1 MCDVI
6 TIGSAT
12 MDVFVESDDANIVS
26 VYTKNKKSE
35 FMSYPYGAK
44 VEISDFDSQ
53 VGGGGVNTAVN
64 FANLG
69 FKTSAIFK
77 IGDDIY
83 SEGILTSFK
92 EKNVDLSNIVQDKS
106 LSTGFSI
113 ILVSFQGDRTVL
125 AHRGANAKI
134 KKSDINFDAIKDA
147 KLLYIAPMNG
157 DSTKIL
163 DDIAN
168 FANENNVYVCFNA
181 GSSSIKRGFNY
192 IKKILANANI
202 VVMNKEEASMA
213 TQIQVRPDTRDEK
226 FSEKLIHPD
235 IKEMFKKLKIRD
247 YQIIVI
253 TDGGNGAYAY
263 DGEYYYYCPCFEGPV
278 VSTLGAGD
286 AFASTFCGALG
297 RTDKNIGKALMYA
310 SVNSSGVV
318 SEFGATQGLLTFEQ
332 IEEKLNENPNYKYV
346 VAE

>member
-1 MCDVI
+1 MTKVL

-69 FKTSAIFK
+69 FNTSAIFK

-83 SEGILTSFK
+83 SEGILDSFK
-92 EKNVDLSNIVQDKS
+92 NKNVNLSNIVQDKS

-134 KKSDINFDAIKDA
+134 KKADINFDAIKNA

-157 DSTKIL
+157 DSTKVL

-181 GSSSIKRGFNY
+181 GSSSIKKGFNY

-226 FSEKLIHPD
+226 FSEALIHPD
-235 IKEMFKKLKIRD
+235 VKEMFKKLKIRD
-247 YQIIVI
+247 YQIINII
-253 TDGGNGAYAY
+253 T
-263 DGEYYYYCPCFEGPV
+263 
-278 VSTLGAGD
+278 
-286 AFASTFCGALG
+286 TF
-297 RTDKNIGKALMYA
+297 
-310 SVNSSGVV
+310 
-318 SEFGATQGLLTFEQ
+318 
-332 IEEKLNENPNYKYV
+332 
-346 VAE
+346 